1 MDYRTIIWLVVL
13 VGFFYF
19 LIIRPE
25 KKKQKQ
31 ASDMMSSLRTG
42 DEIMTRGGIYGTIT
56 LIEEDAITIATGPD
70 DVKIKLSKLSVATVT
85 KKAEE
90 AGEAAPEEE
99 PAETA
104 ADEIQED
111 NKEDRNE

>member
-1 MDYRTIIWLVVL
+1 MPNLGNAGQILWIVALL
-13 VGFFYF
+13 AFFYF

-31 ASDMMSSLRTG
+31 ASEMMNRLKTG

-56 LIEEDAITIATGPD
+56 LVDEDAITIATGPD
-70 DVKIKLSKLSVATVT
+70 NVQLKLSKLSVATVT

-90 AGEAAPEEE
+90 VAENAAKEETSE
-99 PAETA
+99 MA
-104 ADEIQED
+104 ADEI
-111 NKEDRNE
+111 KEDKNE

>member
-1 MDYRTIIWLVVL
+1 MPNLANYSQIIWLVAL
-13 VGFFYF
+13 LAFFYF

-31 ASDMMSSLRTG
+31 ANEMMNRLKTG

-56 LIEEDAITIATGPD
+56 LVDGDTITIATGPD
-70 DVKIKLSKLSVATVT
+70 NVQIKLSKFSVATVI

-90 AGEAAPEEE
+90 AAEDTVKEETSE
-99 PAETA
+99 MA
-104 ADEIQED
+104 ADEI
-111 NKEDRNE
+111 KEDKNE

>member
-1 MDYRTIIWLVVL
+1 MGNSQYTTIIWLVLL
-13 VGFFYF
+13 VAFFYF

-31 ASDMMSSLRTG
+31 AKDMMSSLRTG

-70 DVKIKLSKLSVATVT
+70 NVQIKLSKYSVATVT
-85 KKAEE
+85 KKAEN
-90 AGEAAPEEE
+90 
-99 PAETA
+99 AENMEDSIETV
-104 ADEIQED
+104 ADEIKED
-111 NKEDRNE
+111 NTEDKNE